1 MNVTDRFLHYISF
14 DTTSDSSSGTHPS
27 TASQLDFAA
36 MLADEM
42 KQMGL
47 TDISCDEY
55 GYVFG
60 TIPSTIPN
68 YKGTILGFIAHMDTV
83 DAAPG
88 ANIKPSITRNYDGND
103 ILLNVE
109 KNIVMHTS
117 VFPGLK
123 NLVGKDLIVTDGTTL
138 LGADDKAG
146 VAEILTAAE
155 FLMAHP
161 EISHGSVRVGFT
173 PDEEIGEGADLFDV
187 KRFGA
192 DFAYTMDGGECGE
205 LEYENFNAA
214 SAHLTFCGVSIHPG
228 SAKNK
233 MINSALL
240 AMEYQGMMPEAQKP
254 EHTEGREGFIHLD
267 SIKGDVEKTV
277 SEYIIRDHER
287 NLFEEKKNYMTR
299 AAEYMNSKYG
309 NGTVELILKDSY
321 YNMKQQ
327 IEPHMHLVDTAIAV
341 YEKLGITP
349 QIVPIRGGTD
359 GARLSYKGL
368 PCPNLGTGGQ
378 NYHGPFEFACIQS
391 MEKCVEVIL
400 ELIYSYSVK

>member
-27 TASQLDFAA
+27 TAGQLDFAA
-36 MLADEM
+36 MLAEEM

-60 TIPSTIPN
+60 TIPSTIPD

-88 ANIKPSITRNYDGND
+88 DNIKPSIICNYDGND
-103 ILLNVE
+103 IILNAE

-187 KRFGA
+187 RRFGA

-240 AMEYQGMMPEAQKP
+240 AMEYQGMMPEAHNP

-309 NGTVELILKDSY
+309 NIFARFVAGLMQVKDCTSGFRAIRADFIKQIDLEHLNVKGYAFQMNILFEC
-321 YNMKQQ
+321 
-327 IEPHMHLVDTAIAV
+327 I
-341 YEKLGITP
+341 KLGAKTYEI
-349 QIVPIRGGTD
+349 PIDFIDRV
-359 GARLSYKGL
+359 KGKSKL
-368 PCPNLGTGGQ
+368 RIDDVI
-378 NYHGPFEFACIQS
+378 EF
-391 MEKCVEVIL
+391 
-400 ELIYSYSVK
+400 LINSFDLFIRRFK